1 MRIAWLS
8 SWPPRHCGIATY
20 STELVQELRKNRNQV
35 RILCHPDGGA
45 PGENNVYPVLDTT
58 KPGWDEAAYQ
68 TVRTLTPDVVHIQHD
83 YGLYQTAGDH
93 AASLFRL
100 LFRWQVEKK
109 FPVVVTYHSVYTRL
123 NRMMALYIDVMQ
135 RLLDAGIVH
144 ETYQW
149 IHLPANIGRTL
160 NNIYVIPHGA
170 KVNPKVT
177 RKETK
182 QELELAG
189 KKVVGMIGW
198 FTETKGFHRVLERWD
213 RICERLGSEIVLVL
227 AGEARLGDPA
237 QLDYK
242 KKLLDLV
249 DKSRF
254 KDQIK
259 LVLGSFQPDEYEK
272 VLASFDVLIMPYSF
286 ASQSGNLAHSFSL
299 GVPVV
304 VSALEGLKAEIEESG
319 AGIGVAPNDGEE
331 LERAIVSIMK
341 DDSLRERLSRRA
353 REYVKHKINWS
364 ITVDKHLRL
373 YRKLIAEKKRQPVD
387 PFLRVV
393 LEAGHE

>member
-1 MRIAWLS
+1 MKIAWLS

-20 STELVQELRKNRNQV
+20 STELVQNLRKKRNQV
-35 RILCHPDGGA
+35 HIICHPDGGA
-45 PGENNVYPVLDTT
+45 PGEKYVYPVIDTT

-68 TVRTLTPDVVHIQHD
+68 TVQTIAPDVVHIQHE
-83 YGLYQTAGDH
+83 YGLYQTAEDH
-93 AASLFRL
+93 AAGLFRL
-100 LFRWQVEKK
+100 LFRWQVAGK

-123 NRMMALYIDVMQ
+123 NAMMALYMDVMQ

-149 IHLPANIGRTL
+149 VYLPSNIGRTL
-160 NNIYVIPHGA
+160 DNIYVIPHGA
-170 KVNPKVT
+170 NVDAKAT
-177 RKETK
+177 RKESKHKLGLT
-182 QELELAG
+182 E
-189 KKVVGMIGW
+189 KKVVGLLGW

-213 RICERLGSEIVLVL
+213 RISEILGPETVLVL
-227 AGEARLGDPA
+227 AGEARMGDSA
-237 QLDYK
+237 QLEYK

-254 KDQIK
+254 KDRIRI
-259 LVLGSFQPDEYEK
+259 VLGSFTPDEYEK
-272 VLASFDVLIMPYSF
+272 VLASFDVMIMPYSF

-319 AGIGVAPNDGEE
+319 AGISVAPNDGEE
-331 LERAIVSIMK
+331 LERAIVSILK
-341 DDSLRERLSRRA
+341 DDDLRERLSHRA
-353 REYVKHKINWS
+353 REYVKHKISWS

-373 YRKLIAEKKRQPVD
+373 YRKLIAEKKRKPVD
-387 PFLRVV
+387 PFLRVA
-393 LEAGHE
+393 LEADHE